1 MCSDVLKGTVVV
13 SKGLGALFRPASLL
27 INFPLFPSKD
37 NNNFEWLKMK
47 KRVTKY
53 SVINFKL
60 YKYLI
65 FKPHEPLECQAK
77 QTYSPRGC
85 TR

>member
-1 MCSDVLKGTVVV
+1 MLKGTVVV
-13 SKGLGALFRPASLL
+13 SKGLGARFLPASLL
-27 INFPLFPSKD
+27 IKFPLFPTEGQQQLCVAENGEVGDKILS
-37 NNNFEWLKMK
+37 
-47 KRVTKY
+47 
-53 SVINFKL
+53 INFKL

-85 TR
+85 TQ

>member
-37 NNNFEWLKMK
+37 NNNFVLAENGEEGDKIL
-47 KRVTKY
+47 
-53 SVINFKL
+53 SNQF
-60 YKYLI
+60 
-65 FKPHEPLECQAK
+65 
-77 QTYSPRGC
+77 
-85 TR
+85 

>member
-37 NNNFEWLKMK
+37 NNNFE
-47 KRVTKY
+47 
-53 SVINFKL
+53 
-60 YKYLI
+60 
-65 FKPHEPLECQAK
+65 
-77 QTYSPRGC
+77 
-85 TR
+85 